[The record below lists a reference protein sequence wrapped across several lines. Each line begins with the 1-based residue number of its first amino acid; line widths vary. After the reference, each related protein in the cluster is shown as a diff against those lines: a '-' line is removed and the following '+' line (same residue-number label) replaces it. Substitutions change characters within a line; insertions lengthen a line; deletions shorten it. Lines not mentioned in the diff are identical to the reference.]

1 MAWKRKSKKTAPEP
15 DPRVLVVPEEYD
27 ELPDGA
33 LLDLI
38 ALGSHV
44 MVGLFE
50 APAEVVLV
58 DLHGDR
64 GFVVRPVAETWESR
78 RIRP

>member
-33 LLDLI
+33 LL
-38 ALGSHV
+38 
-44 MVGLFE
+44 E